1 MTIKKNQIV
10 MLAALCCSIFV
21 GSASAQQNIGYV
33 DSNVILEA
41 MPNYATIQQQMDRMA
56 GDWQKELDQLKN
68 DLDEQF
74 RDYQARELL
83 YTNEERQRR
92 RSEIVQA
99 EDDLER
105 LRVKYFGPEG
115 DIFLEQEKLMRPLQE
130 KILQAIDDVATAE
143 GYDYVFDIA
152 GDFLFMFRKAQFDL
166 SENVLL
172 ELGIDVAGTVRQTSQ
187 SN

>member
-1 MTIKKNQIV
+1 
-10 MLAALCCSIFV
+10 MLVALSF
-21 GSASAQQNIGYV
+21 GFLAPAASAQQKIGYV
-33 DSNVILEA
+33 NSEVILQA

-56 GDWQKELDQLKN
+56 QDWQKELDQLKK

-92 RSEIVQA
+92 RSEIVSA

-152 GDFLFMFRKAQFDL
+152 GDFLFMFRRPQFDL

-172 ELGIDVAGTVRQTSQ
+172 ELGIDVASTGRQTSP

>member
-1 MTIKKNQIV
+1 MYLKKTISSLFI
-10 MLAALCCSIFV
+10 LLLFGL
-21 GSASAQQNIGYV
+21 GSQTSTAQQKIGYV
-33 DSNVILEA
+33 DSDFILQA
-41 MPNYATIQQQMDRMA
+41 MPNYATIQQQLDRMA
-56 GDWQKELDQLKN
+56 SDWQKELDQLKK

-92 RSEIVQA
+92 REEIVQA
-99 EDDLER
+99 EEDLER

-152 GDFLFMFRKAQFDL
+152 GEFVFMFRRAQFDL

-172 ELGIDVAGTVRQTSQ
+172 ELGIDVASPGRQTAP

>member
-1 MTIKKNQIV
+1 MNVKKYQLW
-10 MLAALCCSIFV
+10 MLLAFGFSMMV
-21 GSASAQQNIGYV
+21 PTVSAQQKIGYV
-33 DSNVILEA
+33 NSDIILQA

-56 GDWQKELDQLKN
+56 ADWQKELDQLKK

-83 YTNEERQRR
+83 YTNEERLRR
-92 RSEIVQA
+92 RSEIVSA

-143 GYDYVFDIA
+143 GYDYVFDVA
-152 GDFLFMFRKAQFDL
+152 GDFLFMFRRPQFDL

-172 ELGIDVAGTVRQTSQ
+172 ELGIDVASTGRQTSQ